1 MGIINNSKTILGMF
15 PGITKATPRG
25 ASIVAIVVIIFGFY
39 IIRKDMLKDALL
51 DRNRIREKKTIR
63 NEPAKELTEEER
75 KTIKSEIDS
84 ARFSSQMA
92 KPMVGIC
99 ILMMVIAFY
108 VGVVELLKEGLSISI
123 LWWALLI
130 LVCGGFST
138 AGASFI
144 SKSEKEIEEKE
155 KMLERKYKE
164 KEQC

>member
-1 MGIINNSKTILGMF
+1 MGILNNSKTILGMF
-15 PGITKATPRG
+15 PGITKTIPGG
-25 ASIVAIVVIIFGFY
+25 ASIVAIIMIIYGFHVARQTM
-39 IIRKDMLKDALL
+39 IEDALF

-92 KPMVGIC
+92 KPMVGIH

-108 VGVVELLKEGLSISI
+108 VGVVDLLKEGLSISI

-130 LVCGGFST
+130 LVCGGFSI

-144 SKSEKEIEEKE
+144 GKSEKDIEEKE
-155 KMLERKYKE
+155 KMLGEQYKE

>member
-1 MGIINNSKTILGMF
+1 MGILNNSELFLGIFPKTTKTI
-15 PGITKATPRG
+15 PGG
-25 ASIVAIVVIIFGFY
+25 ASIVAIIMIIYGFH
-39 IIRKDMLKDALL
+39 IARQTSLKDALL

-63 NEPAKELTEEER
+63 NELAKELTEEER
-75 KTIKSEIDS
+75 KAIKSEIDS

-92 KPMVGIC
+92 KPFVGFH

-123 LWWALLI
+123 LWWVLLV
-130 LVCGGFST
+130 LVCGGFSI

-155 KMLERKYKE
+155 KILERKYKE
-164 KEQC
+164 KEKC